1 GLAVQSGL
9 AGGVAS
15 FLPPFPGLLEFA
27 VPLGPDGLLPALQ
40 LGLGRDV
47 ADGAVQTHRV
57 VLLHVARHD
66 APGVLHGQG
75 RLRADAIPLDGPVPA
90 LDLAVAL
97 RVVRRRAHV
106 RHATDPDELLEVP
119 GDELRPVV
127 RDDPRRD
134 AREALAGPLHD
145 LLDVHLGHR
154 LADLPV
160 DDVPAA

>member
-1 GLAVQSGL
+1 
-9 AGGVAS
+9 
-15 FLPPFPGLLEFA
+15 
-27 VPLGPDGLLPALQ
+27 
-40 LGLGRDV
+40 
-47 ADGAVQTHRV
+47 
-57 VLLHVARHD
+57 HD

-75 RLRADAIPLDGPVPA
+75 RLRADAIPLEGPVPA

-134 AREALAGPLHD
+134 AREPLAGPLPD

-154 LADLPV
+154 LPDLPV
-160 DDVPAA
+160 DEVSAAPVEQAAQVVERPADVEVRDVYVPMLVRPQRLDKPLTL